1 MNKQKT
7 YNLILDHL
15 ITNKKHQEKL
25 FEEPTLIHVY
35 GEPIPVILFHDRDV
49 TVICKAKL
57 GVMGLIPTSNYWNV
71 IKFLWKN
78 RKNEY
83 NEPIHITW
91 DQIYFKIT
99 PAKVIKRLVR
109 EYESEIVRELSR
121 EAEDGAS

>member
-7 YNLILDHL
+7 YNLILDYL
-15 ITNKKHQEKL
+15 ITDKKHQEKL

-49 TVICKAKL
+49 TVICKAKQ
-57 GVMGLIPTSNYWNV
+57 GAIGLIPTSNYWNV